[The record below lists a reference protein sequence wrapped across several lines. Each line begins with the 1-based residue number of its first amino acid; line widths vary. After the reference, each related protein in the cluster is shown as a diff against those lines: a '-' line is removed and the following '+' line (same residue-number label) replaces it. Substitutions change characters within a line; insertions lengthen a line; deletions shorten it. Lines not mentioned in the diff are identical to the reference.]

1 MRDKFTVY
9 MYCIRWIRTSI
20 LVKVH
25 YYYDETCRRVYIH
38 TVCAHHILCI
48 YAYEHQKYICMHICD
63 NLQNVL
69 AVAYLQHTAHH
80 LCAAANRIL
89 GRWRRRQRCTLGHK
103 SKLTALTITQ
113 CNSAATHTHAH
124 SCWKEHLLVQ
134 ANPRIIINF
143 LYKTKFVYARDLIYK
158 SARSFVKENIHKK
171 KKKLLFIQLNLL
183 NLIY

>member
-1 MRDKFTVY
+1 
-9 MYCIRWIRTSI
+9 
-20 LVKVH
+20 
-25 YYYDETCRRVYIH
+25 
-38 TVCAHHILCI
+38 
-48 YAYEHQKYICMHICD
+48 MHIYD

-69 AVAYLQHTAHH
+69 AVAYLLHTAHH

-103 SKLTALTITQ
+103 CKRTAHYHTMQ
-113 CNSAATHTHAH
+113 FGRYTHTHTRPQH
-124 SCWKEHLLVQ
+124 HCWKEHSLVQ

-158 SARSFVKENIHKK
+158 SACSFVKENSQEEKN
-171 KKKLLFIQLNLL
+171 LLFIQLNLL